1 MKMLKFVSHLRLV
14 ESYRVYTLSLPKK
27 HYFPV
32 LQPKRKKIALYFD
45 SWRNSFNFLHVS
57 ITKPW
62 NQDQIGIKNFIYQM
76 LENFS
81 YRKGI
86 YVNRSY

>member
-45 SWRNSFNFLHVS
+45 S
-57 ITKPW
+57 
-62 NQDQIGIKNFIYQM
+62 
-76 LENFS
+76 
-81 YRKGI
+81 
-86 YVNRSY
+86 